1 VKPARI
7 FAAGAA
13 VVGLGVALLGAVIYS
28 GASIPY
34 QDAPAE
40 LLARQ
45 AGEIA
50 NARIVFLIG
59 LGVAAVGAMGF
70 WRSLA
75 RNRKGTN

>member
-7 FAAGAA
+7 FAAGA
-13 VVGLGVALLGAVIYS
+13 VVAGLGVALLGAAIYS

-59 LGVAAVGAMGF
+59 FGVAAVGAVAF

-75 RNRKGTN
+75 RDRKDTN

>member
-1 VKPARI
+1 MKPTRV

-13 VVGLGVALLGAVIYS
+13 VVGLGVALLGAAIYS

-40 LLARQ
+40 LLAQQ
-45 AGEIA
+45 AVEIA

-59 LGVAAVGAMGF
+59 LGVAAVGAVGF

-75 RNRKGTN
+75 RDRKGTN